1 MDEKNKKTDALL
13 ALSEDLSDDV
23 KAVTMK
29 DILENKANI
38 DFIEK
43 SNSDSYMNNSNINLS
58 DTSSDTNSFMEST
71 TTQHIDIR
79 LEDEAVVKFSEDT
92 LRSQKAGKTILK
104 NKLDIPAD
112 KPSNTSSD
120 CKDTDVD
127 KGRSIEISTYKSRDL
142 DRIIL

>member
-1 MDEKNKKTDALL
+1 MDEKNKKTDPLL

-79 LEDEAVVKFSEDT
+79 LEDEEVVKFSEDT

-104 NKLDIPAD
+104 NKLDIPTD

-120 CKDTDVD
+120 CKGTDVD

-142 DRIIL
+142 NRFIL